1 MSSEPDTKAR
11 ILDAA
16 QACAAQKNALTMA
29 EVAVRARLSRQAVYL
44 HFPDRAA
51 LLAGLAARLDQPD
64 APAIAAAPS
73 ARAALTALVARLA
86 QIYPKA
92 WPVARVLEG
101 ELADTNLTSVCHAL
115 AMRFRDE
122 GALGAHLSPATA
134 QDLLCTL
141 LSLAVW
147 KELVVGRGWDSAR
160 YRSHIA
166 FLAAGALT
174 R

>member
-1 MSSEPDTKAR
+1 MSSQPDTKGR

-16 QACAAQKNALTMA
+16 QACAAQNALTMA
-29 EVAVRARLSRQAVYL
+29 EVAVRAGLSRQAVYL
-44 HFPDRAA
+44 HFPDRSA
-51 LLAGLAARLDQPD
+51 LLAGLAARLDQPH

-92 WPVARVLEG
+92 WPVARALGG
-101 ELADTNLTSVCHAL
+101 EPADPNLAAVCRAL

-122 GALGAHLSPATA
+122 GALGAHLSPAAA

-147 KELVVGRGWDSAR
+147 KELVVGRGWDSVR
-160 YRSHIA
+160 YRSHIT

-174 R
+174 H